1 MGNYNK
7 GIKST
12 FRSEKSCCTYLF
24 FTQSKHGFRTT
35 SRKNKIKNLFLKLR
49 DSSKLDRFILL
60 LKLMKLI
67 SKSNFESLS
76 SFIYEKKYTA
86 VEGKRM
92 RDVLEFTMQN
102 YTKDISLDDISE
114 VAVLTKNAFCKYF
127 KKRTNKN
134 YFRFLNELK

>member
-1 MGNYNK
+1 
-7 GIKST
+7 
-12 FRSEKSCCTYLF
+12 
-24 FTQSKHGFRTT
+24 
-35 SRKNKIKNLFLKLR
+35 
-49 DSSKLDRFILL
+49 
-60 LKLMKLI
+60 MKLI